1 MPNHLRQPQQQQQEE
16 VKEGQ
21 GKANK
26 KSFSK
31 IENGEMKV
39 SYHNGVKNY
48 QWLDDKELDSSVKK
62 YLTIDK
68 PSPFVSF
75 LS

>member
-1 MPNHLRQPQQQQQEE
+1 M
-16 VKEGQ
+16 Q

-39 SYHNGVKNY
+39 NYHNGIKNY
-48 QWLDDKELDSSVKK
+48 QWLNDKKLDPNVSK
-62 YLTIDK
+62 YLTIDN